1 MSVLKPRNRLVYFRI
16 SEDEFRKVEDI
27 WQAEGARS
35 ISDLPQAAEPRV
47 SPDRTNSP
55 DAMLREKLKTID
67 EIIGQLNQKLEQLT
81 MLLGA
86 AGPNGN
92 GDCPE
97 SPESPGGGSEA

>member
-16 SEDEFRKVEDI
+16 SEDEFRKVEDM

-35 ISDLPQAAEPRV
+35 LSDFARAAVQRVISDG
-47 SPDRTNSP
+47 TNSP

-67 EIIGQLNQKLEQLT
+67 EVLGQLNQKLEQLT

-86 AGPNGN
+86 TGPNGN
-92 GDCPE
+92 GDCPA
-97 SPESPGGGSEA
+97 SPEGPGGGPKA